1 MNSTDRLWY
10 VQLADGDVH
19 RVTLDQLDEGFQA
32 GHIDEKTMV
41 LAAGASRWKALGEL
55 AGIDEGDNVAPQPVA
70 HVAPPLLPP
79 TLNTHRPVSVDLSD
93 LEVLEAAG
101 LPRRS
106 GKRWLVAFVAFVVVL
121 ILGGIG
127 AVVVERPSWI
137 EPYWSRLAPQTAAVK
152 SWIERGLPSLVRRVR
167 GIADK

>member
-41 LAAGASRWKALGEL
+41 LAAGASRWSPLGEL
-55 AGIDEGDNVAPQPVA
+55 AGIDEGESQPQPVA

-106 GKRWLVAFVAFVVVL
+106 GKRWFVAFIVVLLLGGMGTVVVK
-121 ILGGIG
+121 
-127 AVVVERPSWI
+127 RPSWI
-137 EPYWSRLAPQTAAVK
+137 EPYWSRLAPQRTAMK
-152 SWIERGLPSLVRRVR
+152 SWAAGVLPSLVRRVR
-167 GIADK
+167 KMADK